1 MILEQVLWLSA
12 LGALL
17 ALDAAMV
24 GQFMIAQPLVVG
36 GIFGYLLG
44 DVSSGL
50 MIGAMIQLLWLGVLP
65 VGAYVPSDHTVTGGI
80 TTGLAILLMQ
90 KCGLA
95 FGPSLVL
102 AFGIAIPAGVLSGKL
117 DVLVRHVNSRIAGWG
132 ERAAEKYGSHGIAV
146 LNGIGLFGSFLR
158 NFIIYLVWFGPL
170 SILLVWGA
178 PQIPEPVL
186 RAFGA
191 VYWVLPMLSLA
202 VILEIVAKT
211 KAYWMISSVF
221 LITWT
226 LLFMWSGQA
235 GMVFCGVMV
244 LGASLMWWRRAW

>member
-1 MILEQVLWLSA
+1 MEQALWLSA

-17 ALDAAMV
+17 ALDTVMV

-50 MIGAMIQLLWLGVLP
+50 LIGAMIQLLWLGVLP
-65 VGAYVPSDHTVTGGI
+65 VGAYVPSDHTITGGI

-90 KCGLA
+90 KFNLA

-117 DVLVRHVNSRIAGWG
+117 DILVRHLNSRIAGWG
-132 ERAAEKYGSHGIAV
+132 ESVAEKYGSRGIDA
-146 LNGIGLFGSFLR
+146 LNLMGLPGTFLR
-158 NFIIYLVWFGPL
+158 NFIIYFIWLGPL
-170 SILLVWGA
+170 GIMLGWLA
-178 PQIPEPVL
+178 PHVPEPML
-186 RAFGA
+186 RALGA

-202 VILEIVAKT
+202 VILEIVAKS
-211 KAYWMISSVF
+211 KAYWMISSIF
-221 LITWT
+221 LLTWT
-226 LLFMWSGQA
+226 LLFLWSGQA
-235 GMVFCGVMV
+235 GMIFGGVLV
-244 LGASLMWWRRAW
+244 LGAILMWWKRAW